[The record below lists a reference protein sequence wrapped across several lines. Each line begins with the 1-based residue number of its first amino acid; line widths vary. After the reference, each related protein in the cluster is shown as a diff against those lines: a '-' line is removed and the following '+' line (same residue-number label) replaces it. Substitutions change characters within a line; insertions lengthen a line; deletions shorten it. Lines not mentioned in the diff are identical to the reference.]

1 MLHALIRGKLDSGLC
16 KEDTLTATVFER
28 IFYLPHAAI
37 AKILFGRRL
46 WPDSASP
53 PDLRVRNVWFWPR
66 WDPSQENVGETEQE
80 GEPPASS
87 KERTAIPDLV
97 IEFDDRI
104 LVVEAKRWDLFAQ
117 QNEWQLAGY
126 WQRARALHPNRPAWL
141 LAVGGLPDHS
151 RASSNAL
158 KQRVI
163 RELGGAD
170 PDEEVRIS
178 AVGWRDLLRAIEDVI
193 SGGTAPE
200 ARILADIREG
210 MRVHGLQVEK
220 PLPLSDLGAIRAA
233 LGPILSRPDSL
244 WPLRRAS

>member
-170 PDEEVRIS
+170 PDEEVRNLCRGVEGSYCGQSRMSS
-178 AVGWRDLLRAIEDVI
+178 AVEQPRKPESLPI
-193 SGGTAPE
+193 SGRGCGFMGCRSRSPYRSATLVRSAP
-200 ARILADIREG
+200 
-210 MRVHGLQVEK
+210 
-220 PLPLSDLGAIRAA
+220 PLVRF
-233 LGPILSRPDSL
+233 
-244 WPLRRAS
+244 